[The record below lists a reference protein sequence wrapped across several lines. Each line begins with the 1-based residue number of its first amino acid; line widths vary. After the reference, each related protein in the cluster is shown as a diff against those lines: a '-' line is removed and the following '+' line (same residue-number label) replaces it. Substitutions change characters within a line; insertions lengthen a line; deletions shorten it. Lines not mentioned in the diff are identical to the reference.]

1 MRKIAREA
9 GEDEDLNITLL
20 SEKNI
25 FVTSEEMEFF
35 SYRHKGLYIIEPY
48 KEFDYKEICRVM
60 KKALSSIRSEDFV
73 RIITKK
79 GRKYMKYPRLV
90 ENWSITTNILED
102 LRETHKIRGAEF
114 NDDEWIEIQASEP
127 WKKSE
132 NQVAREI
139 IALEICKY
147 LNIST

>member
-1 MRKIAREA
+1 LRKIARET
-9 GEDEDLNITLL
+9 GEDEDPNITLL

-25 FVTSEEMEFF
+25 IVTSEEIEFF
-35 SYRHKGLYIIEPY
+35 SCRHKSLYIIEPY
-48 KEFDYKEICRVM
+48 KEFDYKEICRTM
-60 KKALSSIRSEDFV
+60 KKALSIIGYEDFV
-73 RIITKK
+73 RIITRK
-79 GRKYMKYPRLV
+79 GIKYMKYPRLV

-102 LRETHKIRGAEF
+102 LKVVHKIKGEEF
-114 NDDEWIEIQASEP
+114 TEDEWIEIQTSEP

-139 IALEICKY
+139 IALEICEH

>member
-1 MRKIAREA
+1 MRKIARET
-9 GEDEDLNITLL
+9 GEDEDPNITLL

-25 FVTSEEMEFF
+25 IVTSEEIEFF
-35 SYRHKGLYIIEPY
+35 SCRHKCFYIIEPY
-48 KEFDYKEICRVM
+48 KEFDYNEICRVM
-60 KKALSSIRSEDFV
+60 KKTLSFIRSEDFV

-79 GRKYMKYPRLV
+79 GLKYMKYPRLV
-90 ENWSITTNILED
+90 ENWKITTNILED
-102 LRETHKIRGAEF
+102 LRVEHKIKGEEF
-114 NDDEWIEIQASEP
+114 NDDDWIEIQTSEP

-139 IALEICKY
+139 IALEICEH

>member
-1 MRKIAREA
+1 MHKIARET
-9 GEDEDLNITLL
+9 GEDEDPNITLL
-20 SEKNI
+20 LENNI
-25 FVTSEEMEFF
+25 FVTKEEVEFF
-35 SYRHKGLYIIEPY
+35 SCRHKCFYIIEPY
-48 KEFDYKEICRVM
+48 KEFDYNEICRLM
-60 KKALSSIRSEDFV
+60 KKALSSIVSEDFV

-79 GRKYMKYPRLV
+79 GIKYMKYPRLV

-102 LRETHKIRGAEF
+102 LRETHKIKGEEF

-139 IALEICKY
+139 IALEICEH